1 MRKQEIDLFK
11 TGTDVYK
18 EVVSPEYDA
27 LRAQLNDQ
35 LAAGHLQDLR
45 ERTRGEAANFNLI
58 ATIASHL
65 PACKDNVV
73 IVGDPYQVRQVQSKV
88 FWPEPNSTPRYIL
101 GMRQSSK
108 PHDVHKRIPII
119 ELLTC
124 AALSPGRILSPKEL
138 GFYSVWSDEWHIARQ
153 QAGLA
158 EGRILPTEEIEQRY
172 DEDSGNLRV
181 YPTPQGLYGRH
192 CDEHTLTRVIKSR
205 VNKVVT
211 NQGVYVQKGRSY
223 NKPRVDDPTFAAYD
237 VPTHLNNLAVAFGI
251 TDVLRNELEAMQ
263 SGVELPNKAVPGPAP
278 IEPDQL

>member
-1 MRKQEIDLFK
+1 MRRQEIDLFK

-18 EVVSPEYDA
+18 EVVSPEYDT
-27 LRAQLNDQ
+27 LRTQLNDQ
-35 LAAGHLQDLR
+35 LAAGHLRDLR
-45 ERTRGEAANFNLI
+45 ERTRGETANFDLI
-58 ATIASHL
+58 ANIASHL
-65 PACKDNVV
+65 PACRDNVV

-88 FWPEPNSTPRYIL
+88 FWPEPNSIPRYIL
-101 GMRQSSK
+101 GQRQSPR
-108 PHDVHKRIPII
+108 PHDIHKRIPII

-124 AALSPGRILSPKEL
+124 AALSPGETLSPKKL

-158 EGRILPTEEIEQRY
+158 EGRTVPTEEIEQRY

-192 CDEHTLTRVIKSR
+192 CDEITLTRVMKSR

-211 NQGVYVQKGRSY
+211 TQGVYVQKGRTY
-223 NKPRVDDPTFAAYD
+223 DKPRVSDSIFAAFD
-237 VPTHLNNLAVAFGI
+237 VPTHLNNLAVAFGVS
-251 TDVLRNELEAMQ
+251 DVLDNELEVMR
-263 SGVELPNKAVPGPAP
+263 SEVELPNRAAPGRAD